1 MNIIFEVTGSFAQA
15 LILYINNTDAFEMI
29 FLYNSSQKGDVD
41 AEIELHMKKQT
52 VIERFTADKE
62 IHRGDMKQKDRRYKY
77 VMSQRKLMCEKCL
90 LYKIFDI

>member
-29 FLYNSSQKGDVD
+29 LYNSSQKGDVG

-52 VIERFTADKE
+52 VIERFRVDKE
-62 IHRGDMKQKDRRYKY
+62 IHRGDMKREDGRYKY

-90 LYKIFDI
+90 TV